1 MQTEQIADGQYTADI
16 TLSGGSGRATITSP
30 AEITVQDGEVQAKI
44 VWSSSNYDYMEVDGK
59 SYSPVNE
66 TGNSTFLINDVP
78 LDEEVPVLAETTAMN
93 QPHMIEYSIYVHGD
107 TLQSTDSSP
116 ALAIG
121 LSCAGAALLCAAVIA
136 ATSVW
141 VAKKR
146 KKHHEANL

>member
-78 LDEEVPVLAETTAMN
+78 LDEEVPVLAETTTMS

-107 TLQSTDSSP
+107 TLQSTDNSP

-121 LSCAGAALLCAAVIA
+121 LSCAGAALLCVAAI
-136 ATSVW
+136 SVW
-141 VAKKR
+141 VTKKR

>member
-1 MQTEQIADGQYTADI
+1 MLCCIWQAADHLFSEAQKRTLVLISSSERGFLLFLILFFPVSYTH
-16 TLSGGSGRATITSP
+16 L
-30 AEITVQDGEVQAKI
+30 VQDGEVQAKI

-66 TGNSTFLINDVP
+66 TGNSTFLIDDVP
-78 LDEEVPVLAETTAMN
+78 FDEEVPVLAETTAMS

-121 LSCAGAALLCAAVIA
+121 LSLSLI
-136 ATSVW
+136 
-141 VAKKR
+141 
-146 KKHHEANL
+146 HI

>member
-78 LDEEVPVLAETTAMN
+78 LDEKVPVLAETTAMS
-93 QPHMIEYSIYVHGD
+93 QPHLIEYSI
-107 TLQSTDSSP
+107 
-116 ALAIG
+116 
-121 LSCAGAALLCAAVIA
+121 
-136 ATSVW
+136 
-141 VAKKR
+141 
-146 KKHHEANL
+146 